1 MIKLNFKTILL
12 QDTTEKFEKPS

>member
-12 QDTTEKFEKPS
+12 QDTTENFEKPS